1 MGSIGAPEVIVIFVV
16 ALLVLGPDRLPGV
29 ARQMGKAMGE
39 FRRLTSGF
47 QDEVRRAIDDSD
59 EPGQPSSYVPP
70 NASAGATGTGTTGD
84 AAPTPT
90 VRPTIPVDELPP
102 PPDDPSY
109 N

>member
-1 MGSIGAPEVIVIFVV
+1 MGSLGAPEIIVVFIV

-39 FRRLTSGF
+39 FRRLSSGF
-47 QDEVRRAIDDSD
+47 QNEIRRAIDEDDPDQPSS
-59 EPGQPSSYVPP
+59 EPSSYVPP
-70 NASAGATGTGTTGD
+70 PATGAPLAGTT
-84 AAPTPT
+84 
-90 VRPTIPVDELPP
+90 RPTTPADAELPP